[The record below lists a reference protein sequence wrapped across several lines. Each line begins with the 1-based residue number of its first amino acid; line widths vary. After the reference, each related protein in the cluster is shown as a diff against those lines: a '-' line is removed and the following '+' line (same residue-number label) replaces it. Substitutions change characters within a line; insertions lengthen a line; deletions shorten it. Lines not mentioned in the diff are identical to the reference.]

1 MSMTRSAD
9 SALDAEGALT
19 SGPRRSSAPVGISG
33 HLTVPRRP
41 GPPPRC
47 ERSVSQPVALWV
59 DCALTHSFPGTGGQ
73 VAAAGCL
80 TGWVAPGGAGAGSA
94 ACLRAPCA
102 NSYVTEVSG
111 RPCAERGWWGFA
123 GLLLLAV
130 VVAMAG
136 CSTAAWGRPVRAA
149 GGDLGWMRDDIA
161 QGADPSDRHRVV
173 ASPLT
178 GTDLTAGL
186 AVPAA
191 SVVSRAVFI
200 AGR

>member
-1 MSMTRSAD
+1 MWLQRVAS
-9 SALDAEGALT
+9 LGGL
-19 SGPRRSSAPVGISG
+19 
-33 HLTVPRRP
+33 RP
-41 GPPPRC
+41 
-47 ERSVSQPVALWV
+47 E
-59 DCALTHSFPGTGGQ
+59 
-73 VAAAGCL
+73 
-80 TGWVAPGGAGAGSA
+80 GAGAGSA

-102 NSYVTEVSG
+102 NSYVTEVFG

-136 CSTAAWGRPVRAA
+136 CSSTAALGGGRSGRLAATWA
-149 GGDLGWMRDDIA
+149 GGRDVIA
-161 QGADPSDRHRVV
+161 QGADPSDVTCWCRTRQPP
-173 ASPLT
+173 ARL
-178 GTDLTAGL
+178 LTAGL